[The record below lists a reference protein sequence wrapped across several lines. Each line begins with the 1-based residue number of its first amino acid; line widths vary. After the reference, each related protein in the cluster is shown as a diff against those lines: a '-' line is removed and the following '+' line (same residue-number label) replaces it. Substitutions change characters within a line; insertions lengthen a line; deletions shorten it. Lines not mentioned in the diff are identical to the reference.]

1 MLKEL
6 SIRHFAI
13 IEHVRL
19 SFEDGFHV
27 LTGETGAGKS
37 ILIDALSLAVGGR
50 ASADFVRH
58 GEKKAEI
65 EALFEISADHPVC
78 GILGEMGL
86 EPEEDLLLI
95 RREITASGK
104 STCRIN
110 GSPVTLSML
119 KKVGR
124 SLLDIHGQHEHQSLL
139 RTEEHLEWLDAFGD
153 QTLKDLRREYEAL
166 YNEYRAL
173 EKELE
178 RLTSD
183 ERETARRIDLLNYQ
197 LQEIAA
203 ANLTAGEDQ
212 ELEQERNRLVNAEK
226 LVKAAGD
233 AFEELYAEG
242 RGNDSLQNALNHLE
256 EIVRY
261 DESVGPVLELVQSAV
276 YQVEEAIRLLG
287 RYRDEL
293 EFEPERLNQVEERLD
308 LIHQL
313 KRKYGDTIESILA
326 YGETVAEELEELRN
340 RDENREEVKRK
351 LEAVREELEGV
362 ASRLTSARKRAA
374 ERLERRMEEEL
385 SDLNMANTAFRV
397 ALQPSER
404 GFTPT
409 GCDRVEF
416 QIAPNP
422 GEPLRPLAK
431 IASGGE
437 LSRLMLAL
445 KTIFIDV
452 DPIDTVVFDEIDTG
466 VSGRAAQS
474 IAEKMAGLARK
485 NQVLCITH
493 LPQVACMADHHYLI
507 AKEVSAQKT
516 RTRVER
522 LNAEGRATE
531 LARMLGGVEVT
542 TTTRRHAEEM
552 LRLAERMK
560 QAT

>member
-351 LEAVREELEGV
+351 LEVVREELEGV